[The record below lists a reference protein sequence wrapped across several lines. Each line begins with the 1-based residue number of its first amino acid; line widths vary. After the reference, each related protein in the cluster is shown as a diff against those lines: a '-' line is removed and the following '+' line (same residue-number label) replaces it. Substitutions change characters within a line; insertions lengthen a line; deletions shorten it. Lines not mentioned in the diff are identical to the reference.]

1 MAIDWGAF
9 VQGFAGKAADQIEER
24 SKAERDA
31 LMEEKRLQL
40 VEKYRIQEEG
50 RRNAREDAKAKKK
63 VDEQRSRYD
72 YATGERVLVNEDG
85 EELGRV
91 SDPTIAE
98 DRTWTKQERELR
110 RRQAEAS
117 IGASNRSGRGGYGG
131 DETPTDK
138 SRNRVEGVLT
148 KIDARLED
156 LGAPPA
162 ERLAARQAVLKK
174 VAGGQSIDQAW
185 LDRYESNLIGGFQK
199 NNKLDQWSVDKIRR
213 DNEAAAAKAVAERR

>member
-9 VQGFAGKAADQIEER
+9 VKGFAGAAASQIEER
-24 SKAERDA
+24 TKAERDA

-40 VEKYRIQEEG
+40 VEKYKIQEES
-50 RRNAREDAKAKKK
+50 RAEARGKKK
-63 VDEQRSRYD
+63 VASEQAD
-72 YATGERVLVNEDG
+72 YANGVAILYNADREKIGERPLSAAE
-85 EELGRV
+85 
-91 SDPTIAE
+91 IE
-98 DRTWTKQERELR
+98 DRTWTKQDRELR

-131 DETPTDK
+131 GGDDTPTDK
-138 SRNRVEGVLT
+138 SRNRVEGVLS

-199 NNKLDQWSVDKIRR
+199 NNKLDQWGAEKIKR
-213 DNEAAAAKAVAERR
+213 DAAAAAL

>member
-9 VQGFAGKAADQIEER
+9 VKGFAGAAASQIEER
-24 SKAERDA
+24 TKAERDA

-40 VEKYRIQEEG
+40 VEKYKIQEES
-50 RRNAREDAKAKKK
+50 RAEARGKKK

-131 DETPTDK
+131 GGDDTPTDK
-138 SRNRVEGVLT
+138 SRNRVEGVLS

-199 NNKLDQWSVDKIRR
+199 NNKLDQWGAEKIKR
-213 DNEAAAAKAVAERR
+213 DAAAAAL

>member
-9 VQGFAGKAADQIEER
+9 VKGFAGKAADQIEQR
-24 SKAERDA
+24 SQDERDA
-31 LMEEKRLQL
+31 LMEEKRMALR
-40 VEKYRIQEEG
+40 EKYAMQEEE
-50 RRNAREDAKAKKK
+50 RRNAREDAKSKKK
-63 VDEQRSRYD
+63 VDANRSSYD
-72 YATGERVLVNEDG
+72 YATGEKVLVNEDG
-85 EELGRV
+85 EEIGRV

-98 DRTWTKQERELR
+98 DRQWSKEERELR

-131 DETPTDK
+131 GGGDDTPTDK

-174 VAGGQSIDQAW
+174 VASGQSIDQAW

-199 NNKLDQWSVDKIRR
+199 EKKLDQWGAEKIKR
-213 DNEAAAAKAVAERR
+213 DAAAAALKE